1 MGDRSCCRGVRS
13 VSCRGLREVPRVVA
27 HGDPPQ
33 RGHGAEMLVRSS
45 QPIGDGD
52 VVVSTS
58 KTLDDATEIA
68 PNSGPIELEAEVH
81 LFEVGATHA
90 QQIGPMAQF
99 VGTDASAPCRLLPRE
114 EMPYEDAFRGPP
126 DPWPTLTVAFRRTT
140 AVTAS
145 AISPND
151 RYSVFATR
159 S

>member
-1 MGDRSCCRGVRS
+1 M
-13 VSCRGLREVPRVVA
+13 A

-33 RGHGAEMLVRSS
+33 GGHRAEVLVRTCE
-45 QPIGDGD
+45 PVGDRD
-52 VVVSTS
+52 VVVSAS
-58 KTLDDATEIA
+58 KTLDDATEVA
-68 PNSGPIELEAEVH
+68 PDTGSIELEAEIH
-81 LFEVGATHA
+81 LFEVGASHA

-99 VGTDASAPCRLLPRE
+99 VGTDAGAPRRLLPRE
-114 EMPYEDAFRGPP
+114 EMPYEDTFRGPP
-126 DPWPTLTVAFRRTT
+126 DRCPTVTAARRRTT